1 MTQPEDN
8 ESQRKAIIASRNRV
22 VALILTAMVV
32 LFFVITLVK
41 FHP

>member
-1 MTQPEDN
+1 MSTGQEPE
-8 ESQRKAIIASRNRV
+8 SPQQRVIRQRNRAM
-22 VALILTAMVV
+22 ALILGGLVV